1 MWHSNPRGPTIQGG
15 IAMLLNAKHQQ
26 LKSIIRGC
34 ESAVIAFS
42 GGVDSSLVCAVAH
55 EVLGEQAVA
64 VTAISQ
70 TYPPEEIEWAKK
82 AAKHIG
88 IKHMTIIT
96 NELEDPNFAA
106 NPPERCYYC
115 KSELLRKLDG
125 VRKELG
131 FEKIF
136 DGTNFDDFSDYR
148 PGIRA
153 LREFGVRSPLAE
165 AGLTKGEVR
174 ELATEYGLP
183 NADKPANPCLASR
196 IPFGQEIKPE
206 KLERIARGEQFLCS
220 LGFRIVRV
228 RDHGTLARVEVGE
241 EELSRAQKLEA
252 EIVKTLRGFGYAFVV
267 LDSQGYRAGGAN
279 LL

>member
-1 MWHSNPRGPTIQGG
+1 MSLDEKLQH
-15 IAMLLNAKHQQ
+15 

-55 EVLGEQAVA
+55 EVLGERAIA

-70 TYPPEEIEWAKK
+70 TYPPGEVEWAKK
-82 AAKHIG
+82 AAEHTG
-88 IKHMTIIT
+88 IKHITIVT

-115 KSELLRKLDG
+115 KGELLRRLDG
-125 VRKELG
+125 VRREFG

-153 LREFGVRSPLAE
+153 LREFGVVSPLAE
-165 AGLTKGEVR
+165 AGLMKEEVR
-174 ELATEYGLP
+174 ELAVNYGLP

-196 IPFGQEIKPE
+196 VPFEQKISPQ
-206 KLERIARGEQFLCS
+206 KLERIARGEEFIRS
-220 LGFRIVRV
+220 LGFSVVRV
-228 RDHGTLARVEVGE
+228 RDHGKLARVEVGK
-241 EELSRAQKLEA
+241 EELPRARELEN
-252 EIVKTLRGFGYAFVV
+252 EIVEALKGFGYESVEV
-267 LDSQGYRAGGAN
+267 DPRGYRAGGAN
-279 LL
+279 FP

>member
-1 MWHSNPRGPTIQGG
+1 MSLDEKLQH
-15 IAMLLNAKHQQ
+15 

-34 ESAVIAFS
+34 ESTVIAFS

-55 EVLGEQAVA
+55 EVLGERAVA

-70 TYPPEEIEWAKK
+70 TYPPGEVEWAKK
-82 AAKHIG
+82 AAEHIG

-96 NELEDPNFAA
+96 NELEDSNFAA

-115 KSELLRKLDG
+115 KGELLRRLDG
-125 VRKELG
+125 VRRELG

-153 LREFGVRSPLAE
+153 LHEFGVVSPLAE
-165 AGLTKGEVR
+165 AGLTKEEVR
-174 ELATEYGLP
+174 ELAVNYSLP

-196 IPFGQEIKPE
+196 VPFGQEIYPK
-206 KLERIARGEQFLCS
+206 KLERIARGEELIRS
-220 LGFRIVRV
+220 LGFSVVRV
-228 RDHGTLARVEVGE
+228 RDHGELARVEVGK
-241 EELSRAQKLEA
+241 EELPRARELEN
-252 EIVKTLRGFGYAFVV
+252 EIVEALKGLGYEFVEV
-267 LDSQGYRAGGAN
+267 DPRGYRAGGAN
-279 LL
+279 LP

>member
-1 MWHSNPRGPTIQGG
+1 
-15 IAMLLNAKHQQ
+15 MLPNAKHQQ
-26 LKSIIRGC
+26 LKSVIRGC
-34 ESAVIAFS
+34 QSAVIAFS

-82 AAKHIG
+82 AARHIG

-115 KSELLRKLDG
+115 KSELLRKLDE

-165 AGLTKGEVR
+165 AGLTKKEVR
-174 ELATEYGLP
+174 ELATEYDLP

-206 KLERIARGEQFLCS
+206 KLERIAKGEEFIRS
-220 LGFRIVRV
+220 LGFCVVRV
-228 RDHGTLARVEVGE
+228 RDHDELARVEVGK
-241 EELSRAQKLEA
+241 EELQR
-252 EIVKTLRGFGYAFVV
+252 VLRLSGKIESSLKRLGYAQVTI
-267 LDSQGYRAGGAN
+267 DPRGYREGGAN
-279 LL
+279 LPF

>member
-1 MWHSNPRGPTIQGG
+1 MDTNPRGSTTQGG
-15 IAMLLNAKHQQ
+15 IVMSLDAKHQQ
-26 LKSIIRGC
+26 LKSIIRGY

-55 EVLGEQAVA
+55 EVLNEQAVA

-70 TYPPEEIEWAKK
+70 MYPPGEVEWAKK
-82 AAKHIG
+82 AARHIG

-96 NELEDPNFAA
+96 NELEDPNFAT
-106 NPPERCYYC
+106 NPPGRCYYC

-125 VRKELG
+125 VRKKLG

-165 AGLTKGEVR
+165 AGLTKDEVR

-196 IPFGQEIKPE
+196 IPFGQEITPE
-206 KLERIARGEQFLCS
+206 KLERIARGEQFLRS
-220 LGFRIVRV
+220 LGFQIVRV
-228 RDHGTLARVEVGE
+228 RDHGELARVEVEE
-241 EELSRAQKLEA
+241 EELSRAWKLEVD
-252 EIVKTLRGFGYAFVV
+252 IVKTLRGFGYSSAV
-267 LDSQGYRAGGAN
+267 LDPRGYRIGGAN

>member
-1 MWHSNPRGPTIQGG
+1 MSFNEKLQH
-15 IAMLLNAKHQQ
+15 
-26 LKSIIRGC
+26 LKSIIRDCDG
-34 ESAVIAFS
+34 AVIAFS

-55 EVLGEQAVA
+55 EVLGERTVA
-64 VTAISQ
+64 ATAISQ
-70 TYPPEEIEWAKK
+70 TYPPGEVEWAKK
-82 AAKHIG
+82 ATRHIG
-88 IKHMTIIT
+88 IKHMTIVT

-125 VRKELG
+125 VRKDLG
-131 FEKIF
+131 VEKIF

-165 AGLTKGEVR
+165 AGLTKEEVR
-174 ELATEYGLP
+174 ELAAEYGLP

-196 IPFGQEIKPE
+196 IPFGQEITPE
-206 KLERIARGEQFLCS
+206 KLERIAKGEEFLRS
-220 LGFRIVRV
+220 LGFRVVRV
-228 RDHGTLARVEVGE
+228 RDHGELARVEVGE
-241 EELSRAQKLEA
+241 EELSRARKLEV
-252 EIVKTLRGFGYAFVV
+252 EIVKALREFGYSSAV
-267 LDSQGYRAGGAN
+267 LDPHGYRMGGAN

>member
-1 MWHSNPRGPTIQGG
+1 MSFKEKLQH
-15 IAMLLNAKHQQ
+15 
-26 LKSIIRGC
+26 LKSIIRDCDG
-34 ESAVIAFS
+34 AVIAFS

-55 EVLGEQAVA
+55 ELLGERTIA

-70 TYPPEEIEWAKK
+70 TYPPVEVEWAKK
-82 AAKHIG
+82 AARHIG
-88 IKHMTIIT
+88 IKHMTIVT

-125 VRKELG
+125 IRKELG

-165 AGLTKGEVR
+165 AGLTKEEVR
-174 ELATEYGLP
+174 ELAAEYGLP

-196 IPFGQEIKPE
+196 IPFGQEITLE
-206 KLERIARGEQFLCS
+206 KLKRIAKGEQFLRS
-220 LGFRIVRV
+220 LGFRVVRV
-228 RDHGTLARVEVGE
+228 RDHGELARVEVGE
-241 EELSRAQKLEA
+241 EELSRARKLEV
-252 EIVKTLRGFGYAFVV
+252 EIVKALRGFGYPSAV
-267 LDSQGYRAGGAN
+267 LDTRGYRMGGAN

>member
-1 MWHSNPRGPTIQGG
+1 MSLDEKLQH
-15 IAMLLNAKHQQ
+15 

-55 EVLGEQAVA
+55 EVLGERAVA

-70 TYPPEEIEWAKK
+70 TYPPGEVEWAKK
-82 AAKHIG
+82 AAEHTG
-88 IKHMTIIT
+88 IKHITIIT
-96 NELEDPNFAA
+96 NELENPNFAA

-115 KSELLRKLDG
+115 KGELLRRLDG
-125 VRKELG
+125 VRRELG

-153 LREFGVRSPLAE
+153 LREFGVVSPLAE
-165 AGLTKGEVR
+165 AGLTKEEVR
-174 ELATEYGLP
+174 ELSVNYGLP

-196 IPFGQEIKPE
+196 VPFGQEISPK
-206 KLERIARGEQFLCS
+206 KLERIARGEEFIRS
-220 LGFRIVRV
+220 LGFSVVRV
-228 RDHGTLARVEVGE
+228 RDHGELARVEVGK
-241 EELSRAQKLEA
+241 EELPRARELEN
-252 EIVKTLRGFGYAFVV
+252 EIVEALKGFGYEFVEV
-267 LDSQGYRAGGAN
+267 DPRGYRAGGAN
-279 LL
+279 LP